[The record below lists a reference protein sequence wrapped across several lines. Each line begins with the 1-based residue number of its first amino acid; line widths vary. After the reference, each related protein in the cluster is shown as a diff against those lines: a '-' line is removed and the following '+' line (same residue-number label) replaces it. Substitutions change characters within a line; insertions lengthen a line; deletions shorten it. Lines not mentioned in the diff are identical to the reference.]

1 MCGFVA
7 FLSSAKTLPGHRR
20 DDWMRGMLDVIA
32 HRGPDDSGV
41 ELGENV
47 IVGFRR
53 LAILDMSPAS
63 HQPMR
68 SSDGRILLTFN
79 GEIYNYLELR
89 AELVALGRVFRS
101 SGDSEVL
108 LAAYQQW
115 GESVVDRLRGMFA
128 FCVVDD
134 LRKTVFVARDRF
146 GIKPLFMCQ
155 SAEGV
160 LFASELKCVRRS
172 GLLDVKPNLSRFAR
186 FLASGRTEN
195 LNGGGETFLENV
207 SQVRA
212 GEAIRIDA
220 DGSVTRRYYWTP
232 ETAVTG
238 REGDWKQIEERFDD
252 AIALH
257 LRSDVPV
264 GVMLSGGIDSTAIA
278 CRWISLAFGGRAP
291 ENAVQAFSYV
301 SEQYPE
307 TTQLNDTIEAT
318 GVHANYLTDTSAHS
332 LWDSLPTVMWHH
344 DEPFHSAT
352 VLVGHA
358 LYGLAKS
365 HGIKVVLS
373 GQGADEVFAGYP
385 SYAENLMLSLA
396 LGGRFGSLLAQ
407 AKVLQSQGGPTRR
420 QTVERT
426 LRMLR
431 SYLVGTVN
439 SAQLAAGE
447 REVRRSAGFAFLS
460 DDLRVRAVGSAPP
473 LRELPL
479 AAKLRSAIGQ
489 GSLPQYL
496 QVEDRNS
503 MAHSIESR
511 VPFLDHPLVELALQ
525 LPDERLMWDG
535 WNKIGLREAL
545 KHNIPVSVSSRREKF
560 GFATSARDWFSNEL
574 HEKLRELLLDGA
586 LSKSGWVNM
595 ARIER
600 MLIEHK
606 NYSANHSNVLFAAA
620 QTAVW
625 LDLDSKGW
633 GKP

>member
-1 MCGFVA
+1 
-7 FLSSAKTLPGHRR
+7 
-20 DDWMRGMLDVIA
+20 MRGILDTIE

-41 ELGENV
+41 EIAEGT

-53 LAILDMSPAS
+53 LAILDISPAS

-68 SSDGRILLTFN
+68 SIDGRLLLVFN
-79 GEIYNYLELR
+79 GEIYNFLELR
-89 AELVALGRVFRS
+89 KELSALGRTFRS
-101 SGDSEVL
+101 TGDTEVL

-128 FCVVDD
+128 FCIVDSV
-134 LRKTVFVARDRF
+134 RKTVFVARDRF

-160 LFASELKCVRRS
+160 LFASELKCIRRS
-172 GLLDVKPNLSRFAR
+172 GLVEVKPNLSRFAR
-186 FLASGRTEN
+186 FLASGRTES
-195 LNGGGETFLENV
+195 LHGDGETFLANV

-212 GEAIRIDA
+212 GETIRIDA
-220 DGSVTRRYYWTP
+220 DGSLTRRYYWTP

-238 REGDWKQIEERFDD
+238 RDGDWKNIEERFDD

-257 LRSDVPV
+257 LRADVPV

-278 CRWISLAFGGRAP
+278 CRWVSLAFGGRAP
-291 ENAVQAFSYV
+291 SNAVQSFSYV

-307 TTQLNDTIEAT
+307 TIQLNDTIEAT
-318 GVHANYLTDTSAHS
+318 GVHANYLTDASAQS

-352 VLVGHA
+352 VLAGHA

-396 LGGRFGSLLAQ
+396 LGGRFGALLSQ
-407 AKVLQSQGGPTRR
+407 ARVLQKQGGPSTR
-420 QTVERT
+420 QTIERT
-426 LRMLR
+426 LSMLR
-431 SYLVGTVN
+431 SYLLGVVPR
-439 SAQLAAGE
+439 AQRAAGE
-447 REVRRSAGFAFLS
+447 RELRRLAGFAFLN
-460 DDLRVRAVGSAPP
+460 DDLRLSAVNSAPP

-479 AAKLRSAIGQ
+479 GDKLRSAIRE

-535 WNKIGLREAL
+535 WNKIGLRESL
-545 KHNIPVSVSSRREKF
+545 QSHIPPSVSLRREKF
-560 GFATSARDWFSNEL
+560 GFPTSARDWFSNEL
-574 HEKLRELLLDGA
+574 HDKLKELLLDGA
-586 LSKSGWVNM
+586 LSTSGWMNM
-595 ARIER
+595 VQVER
-600 MLIEHK
+600 MLTQHRRYE
-606 NYSANHSNVLFAAA
+606 ANHSDVLFAAA

-625 LDLDSKGW
+625 LDLHSKDW
-633 GKP
+633 AKP